1 MRTVIKALVPR
12 TLRNWLR
19 SPSASIQ
26 WCAHELQFRLGGP
39 VDVELRPGWTFR
51 CHPAAASFARAQQ
64 TQDPDQVAEFDC
76 FISWCS
82 PGMVLFDA
90 GAHFGVFS
98 LAGLHY
104 GGGMAQAVALD
115 PSPVACRLLR
125 LHAKLNDVQDRL
137 RVVQAAV
144 AAVDGTQHLVDA
156 GVAAVHYQLLPES
169 RHRADEMTP
178 AKAVTLDEVARTS
191 GLRPTHI
198 KIDVESAELA
208 ALKGSRQVLS
218 QASPP
223 VLFLE
228 LHNEMIRTRDGNPR
242 DAVDY
247 LRAQRYRLFGM
258 DGHALTEQAVLER
271 SLIRVYALRSDHDQR
286 PDG

>member
-12 TLRNWLR
+12 TVRNWLR
-19 SPSASIQ
+19 SPSASLR

-51 CHPAAASFARAQQ
+51 CHPAAASFARVQQ

-104 GGGMAQAVALD
+104 GGEMAQVIAID
-115 PSPVACRLLR
+115 PSAVACRLLR
-125 LHAKLNDVQDRL
+125 LHATLNDVQDRL

-144 AAVDGTQHLVDA
+144 AAVDGTQDLVDA
-156 GVAAVHYQLLPES
+156 GVAGVHYHVLPES
-169 RHRADEMTP
+169 RHRADEMTH

-198 KIDVESAELA
+198 KLDVESAELA
-208 ALKGSRQVLS
+208 ALQGSRQVLS
-218 QASPP
+218 QATPP
-223 VLFLE
+223 QCCFSSFT
-228 LHNEMIRTRDGNPR
+228 TR
-242 DAVDY
+242 
-247 LRAQRYRLFGM
+247 
-258 DGHALTEQAVLER
+258 
-271 SLIRVYALRSDHDQR
+271 
-286 PDG
+286 